1 MNTQLYTTYFN
12 NLSTSDFDSL
22 QFSKDFIN
30 RQLQSKIIHLY
41 GSGNEGKTT
50 LIKVL
55 SSFVPCTHI
64 NLNSVVDFDRFNNE
78 YIIIPELHK
87 PLDMDFW
94 IPAFLATNKTFIL
107 ITNTQLPAH
116 KDVHV
121 IHFTK
126 IVNDPNMLDKMCENL
141 EDLKTFINK

>member
-30 RQLQSKIIHLY
+30 HQLPHKIIHLV
-41 GSGNEGKTT
+41 GSGNNGKSL
-50 LIKVL
+50 LINIL
-55 SSFVPCTHI
+55 SRFVPCTHI
-64 NLNSVVDFDRFNNE
+64 NLASVVDLDSLTNL
-78 YIIIPELHK
+78 YIIPE
-87 PLDMDFW
+87 PDNQLDMDFW
-94 IPAFLATNKTFIL
+94 IPALLAINKTIIM

-116 KDVHV
+116 KDVYT

-141 EDLKTFINK
+141 EELKTFINNH